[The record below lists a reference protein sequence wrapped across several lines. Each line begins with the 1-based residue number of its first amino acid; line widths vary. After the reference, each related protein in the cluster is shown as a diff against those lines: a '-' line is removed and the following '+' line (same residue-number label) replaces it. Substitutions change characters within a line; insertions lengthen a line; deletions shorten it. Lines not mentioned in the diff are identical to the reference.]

1 MRDGSNSP
9 GKSYRQGITIIE
21 LGDIFPTEDTAR
33 GWFETQVWGAERAC
47 GRCGS
52 FRTTEASHKTMP
64 YWCTDCRSYFSVKTG
79 TALEASNVSL
89 RKWAFAIYLELTSL
103 KGVSSMKLHRDIG
116 VSQKTAWFMLHRI
129 REAFA
134 SDAPVEFTG
143 PVEADETYLGGK
155 EKNKHASKKLHAGT
169 GSAGKIAVAGVKDR
183 ATGNVSASVVERT
196 DGPTL
201 REFVW
206 TRTAEGAQV
215 YTDEAA
221 AYKGLPRPHETV
233 AHGVGEYVNG
243 QAHTNGIESFWSM
256 LKRGYHGTYHHFSA
270 KHLQRYVNEF
280 AGRHNIRERDTIDQ
294 MQAVVAGLVGKR
306 LLYRDLTA

>member
-1 MRDGSNSP
+1 
-9 GKSYRQGITIIE
+9 
-21 LGDIFPTEDTAR
+21 
-33 GWFETQVWGAERAC
+33 
-47 GRCGS
+47 
-52 FRTTEASHKTMP
+52 
-64 YWCTDCRSYFSVKTG
+64 
-79 TALEASNVSL
+79 
-89 RKWAFAIYLELTSL
+89 
-103 KGVSSMKLHRDIG
+103 MKLHRDLK

-134 SDAPVEFTG
+134 SDTPTEFEG

-155 EKNKHASKKLHAGT
+155 EKNKHALKKLHAGR
-169 GSAGKIAVAGVKDR
+169 GAVGKIAVAGVKDR

-206 TRTAEGAQV
+206 KRTVEGAQV

-221 AYKGLPRPHETV
+221 AYIGLPRPHESV
-233 AHGVGEYVNG
+233 KHSVGEYVNG
-243 QAHTNGIESFWSM
+243 QAHTNGIESFWSL
-256 LKRGYHGTYHHFSA
+256 LKRGYHGTFHHFSA

-280 AGRHNIRERDTIDQ
+280 AGRHNIRERDTIEQ